1 MTRYFEVLRR
11 DGPAR
16 MGRLL
21 LKRQISTPGI
31 IIPQDY
37 LSVGSVFGY
46 GSLEE
51 AIAAQE
57 SLKELKNEKKL
68 AILPYVPSALH
79 LKPTLELP
87 ALDLDGPKGV
97 LVYPFSQRTPQDAD
111 VYLMGNA
118 EASEIPGTWWRRRS
132 VLGRRSHQIV
142 PFMPLLWPRPPIWP
156 F

>member
-57 SLKELKNEKKL
+57 SLKELKNEKSW
-68 AILPYVPSALH
+68 PSCRM
-79 LKPTLELP
+79 
-87 ALDLDGPKGV
+87 
-97 LVYPFSQRTPQDAD
+97 FPQHCT
-111 VYLMGNA
+111 
-118 EASEIPGTWWRRRS
+118 SSRPWS
-132 VLGRRSHQIV
+132 CQ
-142 PFMPLLWPRPPIWP
+142 LWI
-156 F
+156 

>member
-37 LSVGSVFGY
+37 LSAWSVFGY
-46 GSLEE
+46 ASLEE

-79 LKPTLELP
+79 FKPALELP
-87 ALDLDGPKGV
+87 ALDLDGPKAC
-97 LVYPFSQRTPQDAD
+97 LFILQ
-111 VYLMGNA
+111 
-118 EASEIPGTWWRRRS
+118 PGGAR
-132 VLGRRSHQIV
+132 
-142 PFMPLLWPRPPIWP
+142 MPMSI
-156 F
+156 